1 MSPLPAK
8 VKRGITPEQKKESE
22 IKLGLPFKVPDFVCK
37 FQMIFLITEQK
48 PNAECTH
55 KHV

>member
-37 FQMIFLITEQK
+37 FQMIFFRRTEVIQ
-48 PNAECTH
+48 NVVRC
-55 KHV
+55 